1 MSEKIAISVQPAI
14 QAPGTRA
21 QAKVATTGAR
31 RSRKVVS
38 VTGTHAKPL
47 RGPGAE
53 LALTRLLYRTPPFA
67 GLLHR
72 GPSRR
77 RAARNHSPYA
87 KPKSGA
93 PHARGTPAA

>member
-1 MSEKIAISVQPAI
+1 MSEKIAITVQPAI
-14 QAPGTRA
+14 QLPGAKA
-21 QAKVATTGAR
+21 QAKVATIGAR

-53 LALTRLLYRTPPFA
+53 LALTQLLYRTPPFA
-67 GLLHR
+67 ELLHR

-87 KPKSGA
+87 RLKNGA
-93 PHARGTPAA
+93 PHAHGTPTA